1 MAENTRKYNN
11 PQDYEKDL
19 DSFLEADFI
28 EEDVYENA
36 DATYEYV
43 NGSQL
48 ELSDAE
54 GESDDED
61 NYDGT
66 DGEDDSYIYDI
77 DFSEFKG
84 DDFKSSLNKFNRT
97 VTKKKA
103 LSKYKSRKTT
113 VRKAPQKPLSQEIG
127 VKQRAILYGKQLS
140 GGGEAKTTKRI
151 IVPSTQKVIIQGVD
165 KFILGK
171 DEKCSD
177 AKKIGYYK
185 CKPLKELIFIMNNNS
200 AVDFNVQ
207 LFNPSEPLDYLY
219 STSGNLNNKIQVAG
233 GIVSYTD
240 VLFNILANP
249 THIVNAKFTFAN
261 SGIALQNQIS
271 QPLIFTNKTI
281 EGIQKVEPL
290 NVQLQVDNMQVIN
303 EIVFFDIYG
312 NLNRPFIPNGMDVIQ
327 YKVLAGSTVTFAFY
341 YEQKDLRKF
350 FYKEARESKKLL

>member
-1 MAENTRKYNN
+1 MAVTKKHNN
-11 PQDYEKDL
+11 PKDYEKDL

-36 DATYEYV
+36 EATYEYV
-43 NGSQL
+43 SGSSI
-48 ELSDAE
+48 EL
-54 GESDDED
+54 GEPKEEEFY
-61 NYDGT
+61 NADG
-66 DGEDDSYIYDI
+66 DGGDDDSYIYDI

-84 DDFKSSLNKFNRT
+84 KDFKSSLNKVNRT

-103 LSKYKSRKTT
+103 LSKSKSGKSA
-113 VRKAPQKPLSQEIG
+113 KKPLSQDID
-127 VKQRAILYGKQLS
+127 VKRKAILYGKQLS

-185 CKPLKELIFIMNNNS
+185 CKPLKELVFIMNNNS
-200 AVDFNVQ
+200 GVDFNVQ

-219 STSGNLNNKIQVAG
+219 STSGNLNNKITVAG

-261 SGIALQNQIS
+261 SGNALQSQLN

-281 EGIQKVEPL
+281 EGIQKVEPM
-290 NVQLQVDNMQVIN
+290 NIQLQVDNMQVLN

-350 FYKEARESKKLL
+350 FYEEARNSKKLI

>member
-1 MAENTRKYNN
+1 MGETTKKYNN

-43 NGSQL
+43 SGSSV

-54 GESDDED
+54 GESDGGEQNEGADV
-61 NYDGT
+61 
-66 DGEDDSYIYDI
+66 EDDSYIYDI

-84 DDFKSSLNKFNRT
+84 NDFKSSLNKVNRS

-103 LSKYKSRKTT
+103 LSKSKTRT
-113 VRKAPQKPLSQEIG
+113 TTTRKAPKKPLSQDIG
-127 VKQRAILYGKQLS
+127 VKRRAILYGKQLS
-140 GGGEAKTTKRI
+140 GGSEAKTTKRI
-151 IVPSTQKVIIQGVD
+151 IGPSTQKVIIQGVD

-200 AVDFNVQ
+200 ALDFNVQ
-207 LFNPSEPLDYLY
+207 LFNPSEPLDYLF

-233 GIVSYTD
+233 DIVSYSD

-249 THIVNAKFTFAN
+249 THLVNAKFTF
-261 SGIALQNQIS
+261 SGATYQNQIN
-271 QPLIFTNKTI
+271 QPLIFKNKRITG
-281 EGIQKVEPL
+281 EQLVEPM
-290 NVQLQVDNMQVIN
+290 QLALKVDNMQVIQ
-303 EIVFFDIYG
+303 EIVFFDIY
-312 NLNRPFIPNGMDVIQ
+312 NSLNRPFIPNGMDVIQ
-327 YKVLAGSTVTFAFY
+327 YKVLAGNTVTFAFY

-350 FYKEARESKKLL
+350 FFKEARESKKLL

>member
-1 MAENTRKYNN
+1 MEEKTKKYNN

-43 NGSQL
+43 NGSQV
-48 ELSDAE
+48 ELSDADGNSDEEE
-54 GESDDED
+54 GYG
-61 NYDGT
+61 NA
-66 DGEDDSYIYDI
+66 DGEDDSYIYEI

-84 DDFKSSLNKFNRT
+84 KDFKSSLNKVNRT

-103 LSKYKSRKTT
+103 ISNSKNRTT
-113 VRKAPQKPLSQEIG
+113 TTKKKPLSQDIG
-127 VKQRAILYGKQLS
+127 VKRKAILYGKQLS

-185 CKPLKELIFIMNNNS
+185 CKPLKELVFIMNNNS

-219 STSGNLNNKIQVAG
+219 STSGNINNKITVAG

-261 SGIALQNQIS
+261 SGNALQNQLS

-281 EGIQKVEPL
+281 EGVQKVEPM
-290 NVQLQVDNMQVIN
+290 NIQLQVDNMQVIN

-312 NLNRPFIPNGMDVIQ
+312 NLNRPFIPNGMDIIQ

-350 FYKEARESKKLL
+350 FYKEARESKKLI

>member
-1 MAENTRKYNN
+1 MAVTKKYNN
-11 PQDYEKDL
+11 PKDYEKDL

-36 DATYEYV
+36 EATYEYV
-43 NGSQL
+43 SGSSI
-48 ELSDAE
+48 EL
-54 GESDDED
+54 GEPKEED
-61 NYDGT
+61 FYNADG
-66 DGEDDSYIYDI
+66 DGGDDDSYIYDI

-84 DDFKSSLNKFNRT
+84 KDFKSSLNKVNRT

-103 LSKYKSRKTT
+103 LSKSKSSKSA
-113 VRKAPQKPLSQEIG
+113 KKPLSQDID
-127 VKQRAILYGKQLS
+127 VKRKAILYGKQLS

-185 CKPLKELIFIMNNNS
+185 CKPLKELVFIMNNNS
-200 AVDFNVQ
+200 GVDFNVQ

-219 STSGNLNNKIQVAG
+219 STSGNLNNKITVAG

-261 SGIALQNQIS
+261 SGNALQSQLN

-281 EGIQKVEPL
+281 EGIQKVEPM
-290 NVQLQVDNMQVIN
+290 NIQLQVDNMQVLN

-341 YEQKDLRKF
+341 YEQRDLRKF
-350 FYKEARESKKLL
+350 FYEEARNSKKLI

>member
-1 MAENTRKYNN
+1 MAVTKKHNN
-11 PQDYEKDL
+11 PKDYEKDL

-36 DATYEYV
+36 EATYEYV
-43 NGSQL
+43 SGSSI
-48 ELSDAE
+48 EL
-54 GESDDED
+54 GEPKEED
-61 NYDGT
+61 FYNADG
-66 DGEDDSYIYDI
+66 DGGDDDSYIYDI

-84 DDFKSSLNKFNRT
+84 KDFKSSLNKVNRT

-103 LSKYKSRKTT
+103 LSKSKSGKS
-113 VRKAPQKPLSQEIG
+113 KKEPLSQDIE
-127 VKQRAILYGKQLS
+127 VKRKAILYGKQLS

-185 CKPLKELIFIMNNNS
+185 CKPLKELVFIMNNNS
-200 AVDFNVQ
+200 GVDFNVQ

-219 STSGNLNNKIQVAG
+219 STSGNLNNKITVAG

-261 SGIALQNQIS
+261 SGNALQSQLN

-281 EGIQKVEPL
+281 EGIQKVEPM
-290 NVQLQVDNMQVIN
+290 NIQLQVDNMQVLN

-350 FYKEARESKKLL
+350 FYEEARNSKKLI

>member
-1 MAENTRKYNN
+1 MAETKKYNN

-43 NGSQL
+43 SGSSIDL
-48 ELSDAE
+48 
-54 GESDDED
+54 GEPQNED
-61 NYDGT
+61 NENADG
-66 DGEDDSYIYDI
+66 DGGDDDSYIYDI

-84 DDFKSSLNKFNRT
+84 KDFKSSLNKINRT

-103 LSKYKSRKTT
+103 LSRSKNRNTKK
-113 VRKAPQKPLSQEIG
+113 VKAPKMPLSQDVG
-127 VKQRAILYGKQLS
+127 VKRKAILYGKQLS

-171 DEKCSD
+171 DESCSS

-185 CKPLKELIFIMNNNS
+185 CKPLKELVFIMNNNS
-200 AVDFNVQ
+200 AIDFNVQ

-219 STSGNLNNKIQVAG
+219 STSGNINNKITVAG

-261 SGIALQNQIS
+261 SGSALQNQLN

-281 EGIQKVEPL
+281 EGIQKVEPM
-290 NVQLQVDNMQVIN
+290 NIQLQVDNMQVLN

-312 NLNRPFIPNGMDVIQ
+312 NLARPFIPNGMDIIQ

-350 FYKEARESKKLL
+350 FYEEARNSKKLI